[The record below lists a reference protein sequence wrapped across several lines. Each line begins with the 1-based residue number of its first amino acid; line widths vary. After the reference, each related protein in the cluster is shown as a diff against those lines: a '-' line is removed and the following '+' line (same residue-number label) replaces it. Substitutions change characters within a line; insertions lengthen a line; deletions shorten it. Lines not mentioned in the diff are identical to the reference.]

1 MQALLDRIKALEDK
15 QKPPV
20 ADLKKSIIQYASRP
34 PCDFDKYKA
43 LEFIGNLKD
52 SAANCKDKKADYYA
66 SVHSKLMEGI
76 SKPIDQFRSYI
87 LALLGDR
94 DYEKIVESLAKVDK
108 ACQEMSAHLT
118 LIRIPRITGTTSRP
132 LHLVSHLLGILLI
145 PLPSGLAFSVSIP
158 ILSPLGTLV
167 AIPVILL
174 VLGGGGGGG
183 GRHQWLGCTY
193 CGSYNHRLQQC
204 FRRRDDQ
211 QQRNLTR
218 NGKDSNRE
226 GR

>member
-1 MQALLDRIKALEDK
+1 MSFTSLFLFLLQGNDNPVNVQALLDRIKALEDK
-15 QKPPV
+15 EKPSV

-52 SAANCKDKKADYYA
+52 SAANCKDKKADYCA
-66 SVHSKLMEGI
+66 SVPSKLMERI

-87 LALLGDR
+87 LTLLGDR

-108 ACQEMSAHLT
+108 ACQEMSAPPHTHTDSPDYGYNL
-118 LIRIPRITGTTSRP
+118 PP

-158 ILSPLGTLV
+158 ILSPLGTLA

-174 VLGGGGGGG
+174 GLGR
-183 GRHQWLGCTY
+183 GRGQTSMVKLYLLWG
-193 CGSYNHRLQQC
+193 LQP
-204 FRRRDDQ
+204 
-211 QQRNLTR
+211 
-218 NGKDSNRE
+218 
-226 GR
+226 

>member
-1 MQALLDRIKALEDK
+1 M
-15 QKPPV
+15 
-20 ADLKKSIIQYASRP
+20 
-34 PCDFDKYKA
+34 
-43 LEFIGNLKD
+43 GNLKD

-66 SVHSKLMEGI
+66 SVHSKLMERI
-76 SKPIDQFRSYI
+76 SKPIDQFKSYI

-108 ACQEMSAHLT
+108 ACQEMSAPPHTHTDSPDYGYNLPPPPPSFPS
-118 LIRIPRITGTTSRP
+118 PRHSAYSSSP
-132 LHLVSHLLGILLI
+132 
-145 PLPSGLAFSVSIP
+145 GLAFSVSIP
-158 ILSPLGTLV
+158 ILPPLGTLA

-183 GRHQWLGCTY
+183 RHQWSGCTY
-193 CGSYNHRLQQC
+193 CGGYNHRFQQC

>member
-1 MQALLDRIKALEDK
+1 MQALLDRIRALEDK
-15 QKPPV
+15 QKPSV

-52 SAANCKDKKADYYA
+52 SAANCKDKTADYYA
-66 SVHSKLMEGI
+66 SVHSKLMERI

-108 ACQEMSAHLT
+108 ACQEMSAPPHT
-118 LIRIPRITGTTSRP
+118 HTDSPDYGYTTSRP

-158 ILSPLGTLV
+158 ILSPLGTLA

-174 VLGGGGGGG
+174 VLGGGGAGA
-183 GRHQWLGCTY
+183 
-193 CGSYNHRLQQC
+193 
-204 FRRRDDQ
+204 DI
-211 QQRNLTR
+211 
-218 NGKDSNRE
+218 NG
-226 GR
+226 